1 VDITELHFAQRMN
14 GLTGSAIRE
23 IFKYVSKPGVISFA
37 GGNPGAFALP
47 HEDVARISGELLRS
61 QGKTLLQYGATEG
74 YFPLRESLV
83 GYIEDTFQARFAPQE
98 IVITSG
104 SMQGLDLLCKALIN
118 PGDVVLAESP
128 TFVGA
133 LQCLN
138 AYQAQVLPLKCDDTG
153 IDPDHLEEMIKTH
166 HAKMLYTIPTFQNPT
181 GITLSLE
188 RRKRIAG
195 LAAKYGV
202 VVAEDDPYHS
212 LRYTGEALPSIKSFD
227 TSGWVVLLGS
237 FSKVI
242 APGLRV
248 GFMAGSEIILRRCVT
263 CKQCADVHT
272 ANLNQAI
279 VDVYLRQGLLTPH
292 IRAILPGYGAR
303 MACMLEYLST
313 IPQIRH
319 FTKPEGGL
327 FIFVSFDEDKDVA
340 ALFNAAIG
348 KGVAFVPGSP
358 FYPEGGH
365 KNTLRLNFSSAS
377 LEDIKRGMDLLNQY
391 IQTSMS

>member
-1 VDITELHFAQRMN
+1 VDISELHFAQRMN

-138 AYQAQVLPLKCDDTG
+138 AYQAQVLP
-153 IDPDHLEEMIKTH
+153 
-166 HAKMLYTIPTFQNPT
+166 FQ
-181 GITLSLE
+181 
-188 RRKRIAG
+188 
-195 LAAKYGV
+195 
-202 VVAEDDPYHS
+202 
-212 LRYTGEALPSIKSFD
+212 
-227 TSGWVVLLGS
+227 
-237 FSKVI
+237 
-242 APGLRV
+242 
-248 GFMAGSEIILRRCVT
+248 
-263 CKQCADVHT
+263 
-272 ANLNQAI
+272 
-279 VDVYLRQGLLTPH
+279 
-292 IRAILPGYGAR
+292 
-303 MACMLEYLST
+303 
-313 IPQIRH
+313 
-319 FTKPEGGL
+319 
-327 FIFVSFDEDKDVA
+327 
-340 ALFNAAIG
+340 
-348 KGVAFVPGSP
+348 
-358 FYPEGGH
+358 
-365 KNTLRLNFSSAS
+365 
-377 LEDIKRGMDLLNQY
+377 
-391 IQTSMS
+391 